1 MLSALSSSLFSLT
14 LLLLILAQTNPIIQ
28 AREGRVHHQGRLLG
42 FGRNG
47 HTLATTF
54 SSSISRVSL
63 ASNITLFWL
72 SVAEIAFYSNHEFE
86 QWNENLCQ
94 GLDVFRSTVIK
105 NQIVESMGC
114 NQLSGNAGIHLD
126 SLSIFKISGLRE
138 KYYHNSHLSSGGGTF
153 VDRAV
158 IAAARA
164 LPIWSD
170 GGCASNSSME
180 RRAIK
185 ELQEECRQ
193 MLAAF
198 PTNFKEDQN
207 ILGKPATRILIYGE
221 VVNCIRNSFLWYTL
235 I

>member
-114 NQLSGNAGIHLD
+114 NQLSGNAG
-126 SLSIFKISGLRE
+126 
-138 KYYHNSHLSSGGGTF
+138 HLSSGGGTF

>member
-114 NQLSGNAGIHLD
+114 NQLSGNAAG
-126 SLSIFKISGLRE
+126 
-138 KYYHNSHLSSGGGTF
+138 HLSSGGGTF